1 MVCLEGNVLGKL
13 KSPVVFLL
21 KECFCFYFD
30 VSTDHQLSCLVC
42 LLESMRPEAASDSI
56 QVLERGVE

>member
-1 MVCLEGNVLGKL
+1 MLGKL